1 MTIARISMLALL
13 LLQPLLAAPAQAQQQ
28 AQTYPARTV
37 RMIVPFPP
45 GQATDI
51 VARMVAERLAVVW
64 GQPVIVDNR
73 GGGGGVPG
81 MIAGRDA
88 PADGY
93 TIMMGTSGTVAVNP
107 ALYAKLPY
115 DPLKDFAMTGGMMT
129 VPLMLVAHPSFPFG
143 TVKELV
149 DGAKRAPGTVNWA
162 FPGTGTA
169 QHLTGELFKS
179 RAGIDI
185 VGVPYK
191 GSGPALTD
199 LLGGQVTLMVD
210 SLASSLPHIK
220 AGKLKAVAMTSAAR
234 VPQLPDVPTVAE
246 SGFAGFEGVGWAGVL
261 MPVATP
267 RDIVEKVSADVRRIL
282 QDPAMQARIADRGA
296 IADPRTSAEFTAFV
310 RAEITKW
317 ADIVK
322 QAKVQVE

>member
-1 MTIARISMLALL
+1 MTVARISMLALL
-13 LLQPLLAAPAQAQQQ
+13 LLQSVLAAQAQQQ
-28 AQTYPARTV
+28 AQAYPARTV

-51 VARMVAERLAVVW
+51 VARMVAERLSTVW
-64 GQPVIVDNR
+64 NQPVIVDNR

-93 TIMMGTSGTVAVNP
+93 TIMLGTSGTVAVNP

-115 DPLKDFAMTGGMMT
+115 DPQKEFAMTGGMMT
-129 VPLMLVAHPSFPFG
+129 VPLMLVAHPGFQFG

-149 DGAKRAPGTVNWA
+149 DAAKRAPGTINWA

-191 GSGPALTD
+191 GSGPAMTD
-199 LLGGQVTLMVD
+199 LLGGQVTLMMD
-210 SLASSLPHIK
+210 SLASALPQIK
-220 AGKLKAVAMTSAAR
+220 AGKLKAIAMTSAAR
-234 VPQLPDVPTVAE
+234 VPQLPDVPTIAE
-246 SGFAGFEGVGWAGVL
+246 SGFAGFEGVGWGGLL

-267 RDIVEKVSADVRRIL
+267 REIVEKVSADVRRIL
-282 QDPAMQARIADRGA
+282 QDAAMQARIAERGA
-296 IADPRTSAEFTAFV
+296 IADPRTSAEFAAFV
-310 RAEITKW
+310 KAEIIKW

-322 QAKVQVE
+322 QARIQVE

>member
-1 MTIARISMLALL
+1 MTVARISMLALL
-13 LLQPLLAAPAQAQQQ
+13 LLQSVLAAQAQQQ
-28 AQTYPARTV
+28 AQAYPARTV

-51 VARMVAERLAVVW
+51 VARMVAERLSTVW
-64 GQPVIVDNR
+64 NQPVIVDNR

-93 TIMMGTSGTVAVNP
+93 TIMLGTSGTVAVNP

-115 DPLKDFAMTGGMMT
+115 DPQKEFAMTGGMMT
-129 VPLMLVAHPSFPFG
+129 VPLMLVAHPGFQFG

-149 DGAKRAPGTVNWA
+149 DAAKRAPGTINWA

-191 GSGPALTD
+191 GSGPAMTD
-199 LLGGQVTLMVD
+199 LLGGQVTLMMD
-210 SLASSLPHIK
+210 SLASALPQIK
-220 AGKLKAVAMTSAAR
+220 AGKLKAIAMTSAAR
-234 VPQLPDVPTVAE
+234 VPQLPDVPTIAE
-246 SGFAGFEGVGWAGVL
+246 SGFAGFEGVGWGGLL
-261 MPVATP
+261 MPLATP
-267 RDIVEKVSADVRRIL
+267 REIVEKVSADVRRIL
-282 QDPAMQARIADRGA
+282 QDAAMQARIAERGA
-296 IADPRTSAEFTAFV
+296 IADPRTSAEFAAFV
-310 RAEITKW
+310 KAEIIKW

-322 QAKVQVE
+322 QARIQVE

>member
-1 MTIARISMLALL
+1 MTVARISMLALL
-13 LLQPLLAAPAQAQQQ
+13 LLQSVLAAQAQQQ
-28 AQTYPARTV
+28 AQAYPARTV

-51 VARMVAERLAVVW
+51 VARMVAERLSTVW
-64 GQPVIVDNR
+64 NQPVIVDNR

-93 TIMMGTSGTVAVNP
+93 TIMLGTSGTVAVNP

-115 DPLKDFAMTGGMMT
+115 DPQKEFAMTGGMMT
-129 VPLMLVAHPSFPFG
+129 VPLMLVAHPGFQFG

-149 DGAKRAPGTVNWA
+149 DAAKRAPGTINWA

-191 GSGPALTD
+191 GSGPAMTD
-199 LLGGQVTLMVD
+199 LLGGQVT
-210 SLASSLPHIK
+210 
-220 AGKLKAVAMTSAAR
+220 
-234 VPQLPDVPTVAE
+234 
-246 SGFAGFEGVGWAGVL
+246 
-261 MPVATP
+261 
-267 RDIVEKVSADVRRIL
+267 
-282 QDPAMQARIADRGA
+282 
-296 IADPRTSAEFTAFV
+296 
-310 RAEITKW
+310 
-317 ADIVK
+317 
-322 QAKVQVE
+322 